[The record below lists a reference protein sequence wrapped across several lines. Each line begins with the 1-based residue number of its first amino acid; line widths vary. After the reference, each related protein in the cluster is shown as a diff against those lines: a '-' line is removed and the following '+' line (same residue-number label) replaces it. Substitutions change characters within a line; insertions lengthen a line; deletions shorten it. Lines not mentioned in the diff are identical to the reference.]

1 MREFTTPAL
10 AGPGATGGL
19 ADSLYDTAERTPD
32 LVQLARRT
40 PPPAGAGHGGPGSQ
54 GGPGAAGSPDPS
66 EQWEPVTAREF
77 RDEVLA
83 LAKGLLTRGV
93 RYGDRVALM
102 SRTRYE
108 WTLFDYALWSIGAIT
123 VPVYPTAAAE
133 QVRWILAETQA
144 VACLVEDED
153 AAMTVGAVCDA
164 LPDLT
169 GIWQLDRDC
178 VAAIVEDGRDVPD
191 SLVHRQRLGVAAGNI
206 ATVVYTSGTTG
217 RPKGCLIT
225 HANLA
230 AEADALLGGWGEA
243 FRDTGGGQPST
254 LLFLP
259 LAHVYGR
266 AVQIAAI
273 RGGLRIGHVPEVSTD
288 ALLPALASFRPTF
301 LNAVPYVF
309 EKIFQQARQAAE
321 DAGRGELFEQARQV
335 AVDWAAAREQKVF
348 GRGPGPGPKL
358 RLRHLAYERTVYQR
372 LRAVLGGRV
381 RSVMCGGS
389 SLRRDL
395 GLFFTGAG
403 LQLYEGYGLTE
414 TSAAITANPIGRQKP
429 GTVGH
434 PLPGCSVALAD
445 DGEVWVHGDSVFGG
459 YLNHPQCTAESLVD
473 GWFAT
478 GDLGRLDEDG
488 YLTITGRKKD
498 LIVTSSGKNLAPSA
512 LEERVAAHPLVSQC
526 LVVGDDRPYVA
537 ALITLDPGAL
547 AHWLK
552 THGREQLDPWAV
564 LADEQLHTE
573 IQRAVAAANTAVS
586 RAESIR
592 AFRLLPREFSQEQG
606 LLTPSLKLR
615 RAAIAEYYA
624 EDVAEL
630 YVS

>member
-1 MREFTTPAL
+1 MREFSSPAP
-10 AGPGATGGL
+10 AGPPASGGL
-19 ADSLYDTAERTPD
+19 ADSLYDTAERTPG
-32 LVQLARRT
+32 LVQLARRDDS
-40 PPPAGAGHGGPGSQ
+40 G
-54 GGPGAAGSPDPS
+54 
-66 EQWEPVTAREF
+66 EQWHEVTAAAF

-108 WTLFDYALWSIGAIT
+108 WTLFDYALWSIGAIP
-123 VPVYPTAAAE
+123 VPVYPTAAPE

-153 AAMTVGAVCDA
+153 HAMTVGAVCDA

-169 GIWQLDRDC
+169 GIWQLDRGC
-178 VAAIVEDGRDVPD
+178 VAAITEDGRGVPD
-191 SLVHRQRLGVAAGNI
+191 SLVHRQRLGVAAQNV

-217 RPKGCLIT
+217 RPKGCLLT

-230 AEADALLGGWGEA
+230 AAADALLDGWGDV

-266 AVQIAAI
+266 MVQVAAV
-273 RGGLRIGHVPEVSTD
+273 RGGFRIGHIPEVSTE
-288 ALLPALASFRPTF
+288 ALLPALASYRPTF
-301 LNAVPYVF
+301 LHVVPYVF
-309 EKIFQQARQAAE
+309 DKIFQAARRAAE
-321 DAGRGELFEQARQV
+321 EAGRGELFEQARQV
-335 AVDWAAAREQKVF
+335 AVEWAAAREQRAL
-348 GRGPGPGPKL
+348 GHGPGPGPRL
-358 RLRHLAYERTVYQR
+358 RLRHLTYERTVYPR

-381 RSVMCGGS
+381 RGVMCGGS
-389 SLRRDL
+389 SLNREL
-395 GLFFTGAG
+395 GLFFAGLG

-414 TSAAITANPIGRQKP
+414 TSAAITANPAGRQKI
-429 GTVGH
+429 GTVGR
-434 PLPGCSVALAD
+434 PVPGATVAIAD
-445 DGEVWVHGDSVFGG
+445 DGEVWVRGQGVFGG
-459 YLNHPQCTAESLVD
+459 YLNHPRCTAEALYD
-473 GWFAT
+473 GWFGT
-478 GDLGRLDEDG
+478 GDLGSLDEDG

-498 LIVTSSGKNLAPSA
+498 LIVTSSGKNLVPGA
-512 LEERVAAHPLVSQC
+512 LEERVRTHPLVSQC

-537 ALITLDPGAL
+537 ALITLDPPAL

-552 THGREQLDPWAV
+552 THGREQSDPWAV
-564 LADEQLHTE
+564 LGDEELHAE

-592 AFRLLPREFSQEQG
+592 AFRLLPREFGMDQG

-615 RAAIAEYYA
+615 RSAITEYYA
-624 EDVAEL
+624 QDIEEL
-630 YVS
+630 YAP

>member
-10 AGPGATGGL
+10 ARPEATGGL
-19 ADSLYDTAERTPD
+19 ADSLYDTAERTPG
-32 LVQLARRT
+32 LVQLARRAPAHPH
-40 PPPAGAGHGGPGSQ
+40 PPGTDRAGGPRQ
-54 GGPGAAGSPDPS
+54 DATARQDVPVWQD
-66 EQWEPVTAREF
+66 VTAQEF

-178 VAAIVEDGRDVPD
+178 VAAITEDGRGVPD
-191 SLVHRQRLGVAAGNI
+191 ALVHRQRLGVSASNI

-230 AEADALLGGWGEA
+230 AEADALLAGWDEV

-266 AVQIAAI
+266 AVQVAAI
-273 RGGLRIGHVPEVSTD
+273 RGGFRIGHIPEVSTE
-288 ALLPALASFRPTF
+288 ALLPALDSFRPTF
-301 LNAVPYVF
+301 LHAVPYVF

-321 DAGRGELFEQARQV
+321 NAGRTELFEQARQV
-335 AVDWAAAREQKVF
+335 AVDWAAAREQKLF
-348 GRGPGPGPKL
+348 GLGPGPSPKL

-372 LRAVLGGRV
+372 LRGVLGGRV

-389 SLRRDL
+389 SLRREL

-414 TSAAITANPIGRQKP
+414 TSAAIIANPAGRQKL
-429 GTVGH
+429 GTVGQ
-434 PLPGCSVALAD
+434 PLPGASVAIAD
-445 DGEVWVHGDSVFGG
+445 DGEVWVRGGSVFGG
-459 YLNHPQCTAESLVD
+459 YLNHPRCTTESLYD

-498 LIVTSSGKNLAPSA
+498 LIVTSSGKNLAPAA

-526 LVVGDDRPYVA
+526 MVVGDDRPYVA
-537 ALITLDPGAL
+537 ALITLDPAAL

-552 THGREQLDPWAV
+552 TNGREQLDPWAV
-564 LADEQLHTE
+564 LADEQLHAE

-592 AFRLLPREFSQEQG
+592 AFRLLPREFGPEQG

-615 RAAIAEYYA
+615 RAAIAEFYTA
-624 EDVAEL
+624 DIEEL
-630 YVS
+630 YAP

>member
-1 MREFTTPAL
+1 MREFTTPAP
-10 AGPGATGGL
+10 AWPEATGGL
-19 ADSLYDTAERTPD
+19 ADSLYDTADRHPA
-32 LVQLARRT
+32 LVQLSRL
-40 PPPAGAGHGGPGSQ
+40 GPDGTWR
-54 GGPGAAGSPDPS
+54 D
-66 EQWEPVTAREF
+66 VTAREF

-83 LAKGLLTRGV
+83 LAKGLLTQGV

-102 SRTRYE
+102 ARTRYE

-123 VPVYPTAAAE
+123 VPIYPTSAPE

-178 VAAIVEDGRDVPD
+178 VGAIVEDGVGVPD
-191 SLVHRQRLGVAAGNI
+191 SLVHRQRLGVAPGNV

-230 AEADALLGGWGEA
+230 AEADAMLGGWGDVL
-243 FRDTGGGQPST
+243 RDTAGEQPST
-254 LLFLP
+254 LMFLP

-266 AVQIAAI
+266 AVQVAAM
-273 RGGLRIGHVPEVSTD
+273 RGGLRIGHVPDVSAD
-288 ALLPALASFRPTF
+288 ALMPALASFAPTF
-301 LNAVPYVF
+301 LNAVPYVL
-309 EKIFQQARQAAE
+309 EKVFQRARQAAE

-335 AVDWAAAREQKVF
+335 AVDWAEARERKTF
-348 GRGPGPGPKL
+348 GRGTGPGPAL
-358 RLRHLAYERTVYQR
+358 RLRHLAYERTVYPR
-372 LRAVLGGRV
+372 LRAALGGKV
-381 RSVMCGGS
+381 RTVMCGGS
-389 SLRRDL
+389 TLRREL
-395 GLFFTGAG
+395 GLFLTGAG
-403 LQLYEGYGLTE
+403 FQLYEGFGLTE
-414 TSAAITANPIGRQKP
+414 TAAAIAANPVRRQKL
-429 GTVGH
+429 GTVGR
-434 PLPGCSVALAD
+434 PMPGCSVSLAD
-445 DGEVWVHGDSVFGG
+445 DGEVWVRGPMVFGG
-459 YLNHPQCTAESLVD
+459 YLNHPRCTAEALVD

-498 LIVTSSGKNLAPSA
+498 LIVTSSGKNLAPAA
-512 LEERVAAHPLVSQC
+512 LEERVTAHPLVSQC

-537 ALITLDPGAL
+537 ALITLDPSAL

-552 THGREQLDPWAV
+552 THGREQLDTWAA

-573 IQRAVAAANTAVS
+573 IQRAVGAANAAVS

-592 AFRLLPREFSQEQG
+592 AFRLLPREFSVEQG
-606 LLTPSLKLR
+606 MVTPSLKLR
-615 RAAIAEYYA
+615 RSVIEQHHAADIE
-624 EDVAEL
+624 EL
-630 YVS
+630 YAS

>member
-1 MREFTTPAL
+1 MREFTTPAP
-10 AGPGATGGL
+10 AGPEATGGL
-19 ADSLYDTAERTPD
+19 ADSLYDTADRLPD
-32 LVQLARRT
+32 LVQLSRRT
-40 PPPAGAGHGGPGSQ
+40 GEGRWQA
-54 GGPGAAGSPDPS
+54 
-66 EQWEPVTAREF
+66 VTAREF

-123 VPVYPTAAAE
+123 VPVYPTAAPE
-133 QVRWILAETQA
+133 QVRWILAETQT

-178 VAAIVEDGRDVPD
+178 IASITEDGRDVPD
-191 SLVHRQRLGVAAGNI
+191 SLVHRQRLGVTADNI

-230 AEADALLGGWGEA
+230 AEADALLAGWGEVL
-243 FRDTGGGQPST
+243 RDTGGSGQPAT

-273 RGGLRIGHVPEVSTD
+273 RGGFRIGHVPEVSTD
-288 ALLPALASFRPTF
+288 ALLPALESFRPTF
-301 LNAVPYVF
+301 LHAVPYVF
-309 EKIFQQARQAAE
+309 EKIFQRARRAAE
-321 DAGRGELFEQARQV
+321 AAGRAELFEQARQV
-335 AVDWAAAREQKVF
+335 AVEWAAAREQKAF
-348 GRGPGPGPKL
+348 GRGPGPGAAL
-358 RLRHLAYERTVYQR
+358 RLRHLAYERTVYPK

-381 RSVMCGGS
+381 RTVMCGGS
-389 SLRRDL
+389 SLRREL

-403 LQLYEGYGLTE
+403 LHLYEGYGLTE
-414 TSAAITANPIGRQKP
+414 TTAAITANPAGRQKL

-434 PLPGCSVALAD
+434 PVPGASVAIAD
-445 DGEVWVHGDSVFGG
+445 DGEVWVRGGSVFGG
-459 YLNHPQCTAESLVD
+459 YLNHPQCTADSLID
-473 GWFAT
+473 GWFGT

-498 LIVTSSGKNLAPSA
+498 LIVTSSGKNLAPAA
-512 LEERVAAHPLVSQC
+512 LEERVEAHPLVSQC

-552 THGREQLDPWAV
+552 THGREQLDAWAV
-564 LADEQLHTE
+564 LADEQLHVE
-573 IQRAVAAANTAVS
+573 VQRAVAAANTAVS

-592 AFRLLPREFSQEQG
+592 AFRLLPREFSVEQG

-615 RAAIAEYYA
+615 RAAIAEHYA
-624 EDVAEL
+624 SDIEEL
-630 YVS
+630 YLS

>member
-1 MREFTTPAL
+1 MREFTTPAP
-10 AGPGATGGL
+10 AAPEAAGGL
-19 ADSLYDTAERTPD
+19 ADSLYDTAERVPD
-32 LVQLARRT
+32 LVQLSWR
-40 PPPAGAGHGGPGSQ
+40 
-54 GGPGAAGSPDPS
+54 S
-66 EQWEPVTAREF
+66 EDGQWRDVTAREF
-77 RDEVLA
+77 RDQVLA

-123 VPVYPTAAAE
+123 VPVYPTSAAE

-178 VAAIVEDGRDVPD
+178 LAAITEDGRGVPD
-191 SLVHRQRLGVAAGNI
+191 SLVHRQRLGVVAENI

-225 HANLA
+225 HGNLA
-230 AEADALLGGWGEA
+230 AEADALLAGWGEVL
-243 FRDTGGGQPST
+243 RDAAGGPPST

-266 AVQIAAI
+266 AVQIAAF
-273 RGGLRIGHVPEVSTD
+273 RGGFRIGHVPEVSTD
-288 ALLPALASFRPTF
+288 ALLPALETFRPSF
-301 LNAVPYVF
+301 LHAVPYVF
-309 EKIFQQARQAAE
+309 EKIFQQARRAAE

-335 AVDWAAAREQKVF
+335 AVDWAAAREQKAF
-348 GRGPGPGPKL
+348 GRGPGPGAAL
-358 RLRHLAYERTVYQR
+358 RLRHLAYERTVYPK

-389 SLRRDL
+389 TLRREL

-414 TSAAITANPIGRQKP
+414 TTAAITGNPVGRQKL
-429 GTVGH
+429 GTVGQ
-434 PLPGCSVALAD
+434 PVPGASVAIAE
-445 DGEVWVHGDSVFGG
+445 DGEVWVRGRSVFGG
-459 YLNHPQCTAESLVD
+459 YLNHPRCTAESLVD

-488 YLTITGRKKD
+488 YLSITGRKKD
-498 LIVTSSGKNLAPSA
+498 LIVTSSGKNLAPA
-512 LEERVAAHPLVSQC
+512 VLEERVEAHPMVSQC

-537 ALITLDPGAL
+537 ALITLEPAAL

-552 THGREQLDPWAV
+552 TRGRAQSDPWAV
-564 LADEQLHTE
+564 LADEELHVE

-592 AFRLLPREFSQEQG
+592 AFRLLPRQFSQEQG
-606 LLTPSLKLR
+606 MLTPSLKLR
-615 RAAIAEYYA
+615 RAAITEHYA
-624 EDVAEL
+624 TDIEEL
-630 YVS
+630 YLS

>member
-1 MREFTTPAL
+1 MREFTTPAP
-10 AGPGATGGL
+10 AVPEASGGL
-19 ADSLYDTAERTPD
+19 ADSLYDTAGRTPD
-32 LVQLARRT
+32 LVQLSRRT
-40 PPPAGAGHGGPGSQ
+40 EDG
-54 GGPGAAGSPDPS
+54 
-66 EQWEPVTAREF
+66 QWQDVTAREF
-77 RDEVLA
+77 RDQVLA
-83 LAKGLLTRGV
+83 LAKGLLTHGV

-108 WTLFDYALWSIGAIT
+108 WTLFDYALWSIGSIT
-123 VPVYPTAAAE
+123 VPVYPTASPE

-178 VAAIVEDGRDVPD
+178 VAAITEDGLGVPD

-230 AEADALLGGWGEA
+230 AEADALLAGWGDVL
-243 FRDTGGGQPST
+243 RDTGGGRPAT

-273 RGGLRIGHVPEVSTD
+273 RGGFRIGHIPEVSTD
-288 ALLPALASFRPTF
+288 ALLPALETFRPTF
-301 LNAVPYVF
+301 LHAVPYVF
-309 EKIFQQARQAAE
+309 EKIFQQARRAAE

-335 AVDWAAAREQKVF
+335 AVDWAAAREQKAF
-348 GRGPGPGPKL
+348 GRGPGPGAAL
-358 RLRHLAYERTVYQR
+358 RLRHLAYERTVYPR

-389 SLRRDL
+389 TLRREL

-414 TSAAITANPIGRQKP
+414 TTAAITANPAGRQKL
-429 GTVGH
+429 GTVGQ
-434 PLPGCSVALAD
+434 PVPGASVAIAD
-445 DGEVWVHGDSVFGG
+445 DGEVWVRGGSVFGG
-459 YLNHPQCTAESLVD
+459 YLNHPRCTAESLVD

-488 YLTITGRKKD
+488 YLSITGRKKD
-498 LIVTSSGKNLAPSA
+498 LIVTSSGKNLAPAA
-512 LEERVAAHPLVSQC
+512 LEERVEAHPLVSQC

-537 ALITLDPGAL
+537 ALITLDPAAL

-552 THGREQLDPWAV
+552 THGREQADPWTV
-564 LADEQLHTE
+564 LADEELHVE
-573 IQRAVAAANTAVS
+573 VQRAVAAANTAVS

-615 RAAIAEYYA
+615 RAAIAEHYA
-624 EDVAEL
+624 TDIEEL
-630 YVS
+630 YLP

>member
-1 MREFTTPAL
+1 MREFTTPAV
-10 AGPGATGGL
+10 AGPEATGGL

-40 PPPAGAGHGGPGSQ
+40 RPAGPVGPARPGGPG
-54 GGPGAAGSPDPS
+54 GPADLVGSPD
-66 EQWEPVTAREF
+66 EWQGVTAREF

-178 VAAIVEDGRDVPD
+178 VAAITEDGRGVPD

-230 AEADALLGGWGEA
+230 AEADALLGGWREA
-243 FRDTGGGQPST
+243 FHDTGGGQPST

-266 AVQIAAI
+266 VVQIAAI
-273 RGGLRIGHVPEVSTD
+273 RGGFRIGHIPEVSTE
-288 ALLPALASFRPTF
+288 ALLPALESFRPTF
-301 LNAVPYVF
+301 LHVVPYVF
-309 EKIFQQARQAAE
+309 EKIFQQARRAAE

-335 AVDWAAAREQKVF
+335 AVDWAAAREQKAF
-348 GRGPGPGPKL
+348 GRGPGPGPGL

-389 SLRRDL
+389 SLRREL

-414 TSAAITANPIGRQKP
+414 TSAAITANPVGRQKP
-429 GTVGH
+429 GTVGQ
-434 PLPGCSVALAD
+434 PLPGSSVALAD
-445 DGEVWVHGDSVFGG
+445 DGEVWVRGGSVFGG
-459 YLNHPQCTAESLVD
+459 YLNHPRCTAESLID
-473 GWFAT
+473 GWFGT

-498 LIVTSSGKNLAPSA
+498 LIVTSSGKNLAPAA

-537 ALITLDPGAL
+537 ALITLDPAAL

-564 LADEQLHTE
+564 LADEQLHAE
-573 IQRAVAAANTAVS
+573 VQRAVAAANTAVS

-630 YVS
+630 YVP